1 MLFAHKDRVLSVE
14 IVQNVEGRKKS
25 QKCKKTFKKV
35 LTNGFVGGIIC
46 KLSARE
52 CFAQAQNSAHK
63 YERFADRQMTIV

>member
-35 LTNGFVGGIIC
+35 LTNAFWSGIIC
-46 KLSARE
+46 KLSARD
-52 CFAQAQNSAHK
+52 APSGSQR
-63 YERFADRQMTIV
+63 ERGP